1 MKKILFS
8 LILCAFS
15 SLAFSQALLP
25 GSALPAAVFYKT
37 DGNAYSTNQ
46 IPKGKK
52 ALLMF
57 FDATCEHCQRTA
69 ANMSKRTKELAG
81 VNIFMITQDEQR
93 SIDYFFT
100 KYGKPLQAL
109 KNVTILQ
116 DKDRVFIPLFH
127 PKQYP
132 SLYLYDT
139 TKKLTFY
146 SSNEKDLQKFFDLM
160 K

>member
-1 MKKILFS
+1 MKKIIFS

-15 SLAFSQALLP
+15 TIAFSQTLLP
-25 GSALPAAVFYKT
+25 GSTLPTAVFYKT
-37 DGNAYSTNQ
+37 DGNAYSTNE
-46 IPKGKK
+46 IAKGKK

-69 ANMSKRTKELAG
+69 ANMSKRTKELAN
-81 VNIFMITQDEQR
+81 VNIYMITQDEQR

-100 KYGKPLQAL
+100 NYGKPLQAL

-116 DKDRVFIPLFH
+116 DRDRVFIPLFH

-139 TKKLTFY
+139 AKKLTFY
-146 SSNEKDLQKFFDLM
+146 SSNEKDLPKFFDLM